1 MVKKLIFVVALLLI
15 IFLAING
22 YVAGN
27 YLEWKEGEEVQYILI
42 PGAEVK
48 DGKVSPLLEERLEG
62 AIQLYRENHGVLVVS
77 GTRQEME
84 AMKNYLL

>member
-48 DGKVSPLLEERLEG
+48 DGKVSPLLEELCRSEERRVG
-62 AIQLYRENHGVLVVS
+62 KECRSRWSPYH
-77 GTRQEME
+77 
-84 AMKNYLL
+84 